1 MDVKNLVFGLNTT
14 ERGHSPVF
22 PIAHAKAYHA
32 DMLSYTPLQRR
43 AFESLDRAALEKL
56 QLEKLNQ
63 MLAAILPHNRFYEEK
78 LGNCSLPITSLEAF
92 STWPF
97 TFKEELARDLPPNQM
112 AMNLTYPAEHYV
124 RYHQTSGTRGKP
136 MAVLDTANDWQWWI
150 DTWQFVLD
158 AAEIGSEDRV
168 LMAFSFGPFIGFW
181 SAFDAVM
188 ARGALAIP
196 SGGMSTEQRLDLLQR
211 TNATSLFCTPSYALH
226 MAEVASQNQ
235 IDVAALGVH
244 RIVVAGEPGGSLPS
258 LRRRI
263 ETAWN
268 ARVVDHSG
276 ASEIGPWGYA
286 ATIANGLHIVESE
299 FIAEFLSLET
309 GQPAREGEVAEIVLT
324 SLGRHGSPV
333 IRYRTGDLARP
344 TWSSVGANHFVFLPG
359 GILGRAD
366 DMLIVRGVNVFP
378 TGVEEILR
386 GFAEVV
392 EYRMIASKQGN
403 MDTLTVEV
411 EDRLQQPER
420 IAKELH
426 IRLGLTV
433 DVRLVPMGSLP
444 RFQGKGR
451 RFVDQR

>member
-1 MDVKNLVFGLNTT
+1 MLTTPT
-14 ERGHSPVF
+14 ER
-22 PIAHAKAYHA
+22 
-32 DMLSYTPLQRR
+32 RR
-43 AFESLDRAALEKL
+43 ELEAMPRAALEAL
-56 QLEKLNQ
+56 QLEKLNRL
-63 MLAAILPHNRFYEEK
+63 LAAILPHNRFYEEK
-78 LGNCSLPITSLEAF
+78 LGDLAWPLQSLAELSE
-92 STWPF
+92 WPF
-97 TFKEELARDLPPNQM
+97 TYKEELARDLPPNQM
-112 AMNLTYPAEHYV
+112 AMNLTYPTEHYV

-136 MAVLDTANDWQWWI
+136 MAVLDTAADWQWWI

-158 AAEIGSEDRV
+158 AAEMGAEDRV

-181 SAFDAVM
+181 SAFDAVL

-196 SGGMSTEQRLDLLQR
+196 SGGMSTVQRLELLRR
-211 TNATSLFCTPSYALH
+211 TNATSVFCTPSYALH
-226 MAEVASQNQ
+226 MAEVASENQ
-235 IDVAALGVH
+235 IDVASLGIH
-244 RIVVAGEPGGSLPS
+244 RLVVAGEPGGSLPA

-268 ARVVDHSG
+268 ARVIDHSG

-286 ATIANGLHIVESE
+286 SQTANGLHIVESE

-309 GQPAREGEVAEIVLT
+309 GQAAREGEVAEIVLT
-324 SLGRHGSPV
+324 SLGRYGSPV

-344 TWSSVGANHFVFLPG
+344 SWQGLGDNRFVFLSG
-359 GILGRAD
+359 GILGRTD

-378 TGVEEILR
+378 SGVEEILR

-392 EYRMIASKQGN
+392 EYRIIAAKQGN

-426 IRLGLTV
+426 MRLGLNV
-433 DVRLVPMGSLP
+433 EVRLVPLGSLP
-444 RFQGKGR
+444 RFQGKGH
-451 RFVDQR
+451 RFHDHRKGNGP